1 MEEENIIELTGE
13 DGRQFK
19 FEILAYTK
27 EKGENYAILY
37 PTNGETELYIVKVEE
52 IPDTDECVYTMVD
65 DPELIDIIYNRYKES
80 NPEGINF
87 ED

>member
-13 DGRQFK
+13 DGQQFR
-19 FEILAYTK
+19 FELLAYTK
-27 EKGENYAILY
+27 EKGETYAILY
-37 PTNGETELYIVKVEE
+37 PTNGDEELVIVKVEE
-52 IPDTDECVYTMVD
+52 IPDSDECVYTAVD
-65 DPELIDIIYNRYKES
+65 DPELIDIIYNRYNDA